1 MDHESIGQ
9 RRGVKW
15 ILIFLGWTFL
25 GVFYAGQTF
34 LIYARSNHPT
44 PFARI
49 LPGALVIWYSWAV
62 LSPFINWLARH
73 FRIERKRWLRNLAVH
88 IAAGIFFSFLHQALP
103 ILVFSTVEVASGKP
117 FQFLSRLFNSLF
129 SLYFSNDFFIYWMIL
144 FAVHALDYY
153 RRYREGE
160 LKASRLEGQLA
171 QAQLQALKMQL
182 HPHFLFNTLH
192 AISALVHKDPEVA
205 DRMIARLS
213 DLLRLTLDSVGVQE
227 VPLRQELEFLE
238 RYLDIEQ
245 QRFQDRLK
253 VCMEI
258 DSRTLDAMVPNLIL
272 QPLVENAIRH
282 GIAQRSSTG
291 RVEIRAK
298 LKDSLLCLEVR
309 DDGSGLTEEVGEN
322 LKEGIGLGNTRTRL
336 QQLYGAAHQFHLS
349 NASNGGLVVSLMIP
363 FRAES
368 PGGPKVHS
376 DEDSS
381 PDC

>member
-1 MDHESIGQ
+1 MDPETYGQ
-9 RRGVKW
+9 RRWVKW
-15 ILIFLGWTFL
+15 ALIFLGWTFL

-44 PFARI
+44 RFDRI

-62 LSPFINWLARH
+62 LSPFIIWLARN
-73 FRIERKRWLRNLAVH
+73 FRIERKRLLPNLAMHV
-88 IAAGIFFSFLHQALP
+88 AAGIFFSFLHQALP
-103 ILVFSTVEVASGKP
+103 ILVFSTVEAASGKP
-117 FQFLSRLFNSLF
+117 FLFFSRLFNSLF

-213 DLLRLTLDSVGVQE
+213 DLLRLTLDNVGVQE
-227 VPLRQELEFLE
+227 VPLREELEFLD

-245 QRFQDRLK
+245 QRFQDRLE
-253 VCMEI
+253 VHMEI
-258 DSRTLDAMVPNLIL
+258 DSRALDALVPNLIL

-282 GIAQRSSTG
+282 GIAQRSSAG

-298 LKDSLLCLEVR
+298 REDSLLQLEVR
-309 DDGSGLTEEVGEN
+309 DDGSGLPEESGEN

-336 QQLYGAAHQFHLS
+336 QQLYGTTHRFELS
-349 NASNGGLVVSLMIP
+349 NAPNGGLVVSLMIP
-363 FRAES
+363 FREEFQ
-368 PGGPKVHS
+368 GGPKVHS

-381 PDC
+381 PDR

>member
-1 MDHESIGQ
+1 MDHETIGQ
-9 RRGVKW
+9 RRLVKW
-15 ILIFLGWTFL
+15 TLILLGWTFL
-25 GVFYAGQTF
+25 GVFYAGQTY

-44 PFARI
+44 RLARI

-62 LSPFINWLARH
+62 LSPFIIWLARH
-73 FRIERKRWLRNLAVH
+73 FRIERKRLLRNLATH
-88 IAAGIFFSFLHQALP
+88 LAAGIFFSFLHQAVP
-103 ILVFSTVEVASGKP
+103 ILVFSTVDIASGKP
-117 FQFLSRLFNSLF
+117 SLFFSRLFNSLF

-227 VPLRQELEFLE
+227 VPLRQELDFLE
-238 RYLDIEQ
+238 RYLEIEQ

-253 VCMEI
+253 VHLEV
-258 DSRTLDAMVPNLIL
+258 DPRTLDAMVPNLIL

-282 GIAQRSSTG
+282 GIAQRSSPG
-291 RVEIRAK
+291 RVEIRARREDTR
-298 LKDSLLCLEVR
+298 LRLEVR
-309 DDGSGLTEEVGEN
+309 DDGSGLEEGASEN
-322 LKEGIGLGNTRTRL
+322 LKEGIGLGNTRARL
-336 QQLYGAAHQFHLS
+336 EQLYGAAHHFDLS
-349 NASNGGLVVSLMIP
+349 NASKGGLVVSLMIP
-363 FRAES
+363 FRTES
-368 PGGPKVHS
+368 QGGRKGHP
-376 DEDSS
+376 DEYSS
-381 PDC
+381 PDR

>member
-1 MDHESIGQ
+1 MDPETYGQ
-9 RRGVKW
+9 RRWVKW
-15 ILIFLGWTFL
+15 TLIFLGWTFL

-44 PFARI
+44 RFARI

-62 LSPFINWLARH
+62 LSPFIIWLARN
-73 FRIERKRWLRNLAVH
+73 FRIERKRLLPNLAMHV
-88 IAAGIFFSFLHQALP
+88 AAGIFFSFLHQALP
-103 ILVFSTVEVASGKP
+103 ILVFSTVEAASGKP
-117 FQFLSRLFNSLF
+117 FLFFSRLFNSLF

-213 DLLRLTLDSVGVQE
+213 DLLRLTLDNVGVQE
-227 VPLRQELEFLE
+227 VPLRQELEFLD

-245 QRFQDRLK
+245 QRFQDRLE
-253 VCMEI
+253 VHMEI

-282 GIAQRSSTG
+282 GIAQRSSAG

-298 LKDSLLCLEVR
+298 REDSLLRLEVR
-309 DDGSGLTEEVGEN
+309 DDGSGLPEESGET

-336 QQLYGAAHQFHLS
+336 QQLYGTTHRFELS
-349 NASNGGLVVSLMIP
+349 NAPNGGLVVSLMIP
-363 FRAES
+363 FREEFQ
-368 PGGPKVHS
+368 GGPKVHS

-381 PDC
+381 PDR